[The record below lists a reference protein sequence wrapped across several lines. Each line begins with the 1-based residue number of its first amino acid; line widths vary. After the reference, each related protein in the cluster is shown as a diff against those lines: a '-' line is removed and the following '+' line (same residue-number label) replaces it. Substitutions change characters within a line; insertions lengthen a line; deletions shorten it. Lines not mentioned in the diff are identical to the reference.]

1 MEVVVIED
9 ELFWQN
15 KIKKILERNNI
26 EDNFLYFDRYNENL
40 EDIIYNKNKK
50 IYLIDIELKNSEY
63 NGIIIASII
72 REHDWK
78 SVIIFLSVFNEKEN
92 IISLMLNALTY
103 IEKNSDLEN
112 ELPKLLNSAKN
123 ILLDDDF
130 IEIDINNQKVNLHT
144 NDVLYITKEKNSKYC
159 VINTTSGTIRI
170 RSSLAELKNQTGFK
184 QVKKY
189 LLLNENNV
197 KYELK
202 NKVIFNN
209 NVVINKNWLKIC

>member
-209 NVVINKNWLKIC
+209 NVVINKN

>member
-9 ELFWQN
+9 EKFWQN
-15 KIKKILERNNI
+15 KIKNILERNNI
-26 EDNFLYFDRYNENL
+26 EDNFLYFDKYNKNL

-50 IYLIDIELKNSEY
+50 IYLIDIELKNSKH

-78 SVIIFLSVFNEKEN
+78 SVIVFLSVFNEKEN
-92 IISLMLNALTY
+92 IISLRLNALTY

-202 NKVIFNN
+202 NKIIFNN
-209 NVVINKNWLKIC
+209 NVVINKN